1 MNLAN
6 NERESKSMN
15 AQVLSFIVAILFL
28 VGCQTE
34 QGTPYDGTAIY
45 AEACEGLP
53 REENA
58 NLTVSAASDEWFQV
72 YESSDG
78 IYSIVEPYQFQ
89 ETISHLIVGEDRAVL
104 FDTGIGLLPIRPV
117 VERITDLPVTVLNS
131 HTHYDHVGGNAEFSS
146 ILAIDSDYTRAN
158 MAGFE
163 HGRVAADIEPEAFC
177 NGPPSG
183 IDLDVFHTKPW
194 KASRYVEDGEI
205 LDLGGRRL
213 EVLHVPGHTPDSTAL
228 LDAENGLLFTG
239 DTFYDAE
246 LWLFVPETNLDD
258 YDRAITRLVNVERDV
273 SFLLGAHVSARVDAG
288 RLADVR
294 DAFLRLRSGEFS
306 GDEESGGQLVFTID
320 GIEFVTAQLV
330 LDGKQGDTT
339 KGGSGLDTWD

>member
-1 MNLAN
+1 MNEISQN
-6 NERESKSMN
+6 SMLVQ
-15 AQVLSFIVAILFL
+15 AASILIAILFL
-28 VGCQTE
+28 AGCQAE
-34 QGTPYDGTAIY
+34 QGTPYEGTALF

-58 NLTVSAASDEWFQV
+58 ALTLSAASDDWFQV
-72 YESSDG
+72 YETAEG
-78 IYSIVEPYQFQ
+78 VYSIVEPYQFQ
-89 ETISHLIVGEDRAVL
+89 ESISHLIVGDDRAIL
-104 FDTGIGLLPIRPV
+104 FDTGIGLFPIRPV
-117 VERITDLPVTVLNS
+117 VEKLTDRPVTVLNS
-131 HTHYDHVGGNAEFSS
+131 HTHYDHVGGNSEFSS
-146 ILAIDSDYTRAN
+146 VLAIDSEYTRAN

-163 HGRVAADIEPEAFC
+163 HSRVAADIVPEAFC

-183 IDLDVFHTKPW
+183 ADLDVFHTRPW

-213 EVLHVPGHTPDSTAL
+213 EILHIPGHTPDATAL

-258 YDRAITRLVNVERDV
+258 YDRAITRLANAEKDV
-273 SFLLGAHVSARVDAG
+273 RYLLGAHGSARVNAG
-288 RLADVR
+288 RLTKVR
-294 DAFLRLRSGEFS
+294 EAFQRLQSGEFS
-306 GDEESGGQLVFTID
+306 ADEDSGGRLIFTIE
-320 GIEFVTAQLV
+320 GIEFVTAQPV
-330 LDGKQGDTT
+330 LDGKQGDVT